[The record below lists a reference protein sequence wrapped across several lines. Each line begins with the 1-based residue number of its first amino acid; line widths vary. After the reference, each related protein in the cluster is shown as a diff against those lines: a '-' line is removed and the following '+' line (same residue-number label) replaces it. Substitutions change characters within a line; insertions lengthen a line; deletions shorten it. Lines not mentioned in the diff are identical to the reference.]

1 MTAREVMRHPA
12 FVSKHRTLN
21 AYVIRLFFPD
31 ISNYFGQFIKIS
43 GHTWKEAFRKAA
55 IAITTNRLFGATR

>member
-1 MTAREVMRHPA
+1 MTAREVMLHPA
-12 FVSKHRTLN
+12 FKGKFKAGDRC
-21 AYVIRLFFPD
+21 YCIRISDRDFPFPRISD
-31 ISNYFGQFIKIS
+31 IH